1 MDNPLNIAITLPL
14 PPSVNRAYRNVVIKG
29 HARTLLSKDGREYKQ
44 AVKTLLSRAKSFGDA
59 RLEVSY
65 RYFFQSKRKAD
76 IGNREKLLSDAL
88 EGVLFDNDEQIDVL
102 HQYRGGVDKEDPRVE
117 VFIATVI

>member
-59 RLEVSY
+59 RLEV
-65 RYFFQSKRKAD
+65 D